1 MSQGG
6 KLSQSA
12 KTAIGGMTAALS
24 IVLMLPTIMGLWTYA
39 LPAFAG
45 ILIMFT
51 IIELDKKWATGI
63 FVAVSILSVML
74 LPNKEAAVFYMCFF
88 GNYPI
93 FKAIIEGKRMPRV
106 LEYIIKII
114 LFNACVLLASFIMLK
129 VFGVP
134 LDEFLDI
141 EGETGWFAKYA
152 IPITLDLA
160 NVTFIAF
167 DFALTVFATAYI
179 RTWQKR
185 FRKLFR
191 FK

>member
-1 MSQGG
+1 M
-6 KLSQSA
+6 SQSA

-24 IVLMLPTIMGLWTYA
+24 VVLMLPTVMGLWTYA

-51 IIELDKKWATGI
+51 IIELDKKWAAGI
-63 FVAVSILSVML
+63 FVAVSILSLML
-74 LPNKEAAVFYMCFF
+74 LPNKEAAVFYVCFF

-93 FKAIIEGKRMPRV
+93 IKSIVESKKLPRI
-106 LEYIIKII
+106 LEYIIKIV
-114 LFNACVLLASFIMLK
+114 LFNISVLFATFIMIK

-134 LDEFLDI
+134 LEEFLDI

-152 IPITLDLA
+152 IPITLGLG

-167 DFALTVFATAYI
+167 DFMLTMFVVAYL

>member
-1 MSQGG
+1 M
-6 KLSQSA
+6 SQSA

-24 IVLMLPTIMGLWTYA
+24 IVLMLPTVMGIWTYA

-45 ILIMFT
+45 VLIMFA

-93 FKAIIEGKRMPRV
+93 LKALIEGKNMPRV
-106 LEYIIKII
+106 LEYIIKIV
-114 LFNACVLLASFIMLK
+114 LFNISILLASLIMIK

-134 LDEFLDI
+134 LEEFLDI
-141 EGETGWFAKYA
+141 EGETGWLAKYA
-152 IPITLDLA
+152 IPITLGLA
-160 NVTFIAF
+160 NITFFAF
-167 DFALTVFATAYI
+167 DYMLTMLVAIYL